1 MLCFF
6 GREAENCDDVVIMT
20 DSDWAT
26 DQQNRKSKSAVHIYV
41 GDCLLYSYTRR
52 QTVIAQSSAEAEFY
66 ATASGVSEGI
76 LLRKV
81 LAFFGLPLGLRV
93 LTDSAANNAMAH
105 RLGVGKVRHLETK
118 VLWLQQLV
126 YQGLLTMTWRAG
138 RFNNADLGTKVLRKA
153 RFLELVEKAGLRDRA
168 KEDAIV
174 HQVKKVQTT
183 GPTSEQIAQA
193 IVVLASLT
201 HLPQAKG
208 QAIEKALEVSDPFEM
223 SLVLILLVP
232 FLIGMFWGS
241 LSLWIW
247 WRCRRPRT
255 DPLILYKAPAGV
267 VLHLDKKCHYLK
279 KRA

>member
-1 MLCFF
+1 
-6 GREAENCDDVVIMT
+6 MT

-66 ATASGVSEGI
+66 ATASGVSEAI

-138 RFNNADLGTKVLRKA
+138 RFNNADLGTKVLQKA

-168 KEDAIV
+168 IEDAIV
-174 HQVKKVQTT
+174 C
-183 GPTSEQIAQA
+183 
-193 IVVLASLT
+193 
-201 HLPQAKG
+201 
-208 QAIEKALEVSDPFEM
+208 
-223 SLVLILLVP
+223 LVLRYILHRQTLLNMWN
-232 FLIGMFWGS
+232 FG
-241 LSLWIW
+241 
-247 WRCRRPRT
+247 
-255 DPLILYKAPAGV
+255 
-267 VLHLDKKCHYLK
+267 KCL
-279 KRA
+279 

>member
-1 MLCFF
+1 M
-6 GREAENCDDVVIMT
+6 
-20 DSDWAT
+20 
-26 DQQNRKSKSAVHIYV
+26 Q
-41 GDCLLYSYTRR
+41 
-52 QTVIAQSSAEAEFY
+52 
-66 ATASGVSEGI
+66 I
-76 LLRKV
+76 LEPKY
-81 LAFFGLPLGLRV
+81 F
-93 LTDSAANNAMAH
+93 
-105 RLGVGKVRHLETK
+105 
-118 VLWLQQLV
+118 Q
-126 YQGLLTMTWRAG
+126 
-138 RFNNADLGTKVLRKA
+138 KA

-168 KEDAIV
+168 KEDAV
-174 HQVKKVQTT
+174 VRQVNKVQT

-201 HLPQAKG
+201 HFPQAKG